1 MSFSAST
8 VKELREKTGAGMMDC
23 KKALE
28 ETKGDFEKAIDF
40 LRTKG
45 LAAAQKKQSRVAAE
59 GLVINHIAGNVA
71 CMVEVNCETDFVA
84 KNADFVAF
92 VNDLSKLVATNKP
105 ACVTVEEG
113 ANNLASM
120 KLPHGRTVA
129 ETVSDL
135 TLKIGEKISVR
146 RFNRV
151 ELQGNGLFG
160 SYVHN
165 GKIAVLVELGTE
177 STAAASKAEVQEL
190 SKDISMHVAAA
201 APTFLQGSEMDEGFK
216 TREAEIY
223 TTQLREQGKKEEMI
237 ANIVKGKLAKLAQE
251 VCLLEQKFVKNQD
264 IAVSQLIA
272 DVSKQVGEK
281 LTVRRFLEI
290 NLGEGIEKRQDNLAD
305 EVAKMTKKA

>member
-1 MSFSAST
+1 MSFTATT

-59 GLVINHIAGNVA
+59 GLVINNISGNA
-71 CMVEVNCETDFVA
+71 ASMVEVNCETDFVA
-84 KNADFVAF
+84 KNADFIAF
-92 VNDLSKLVATNKP
+92 VNDLSKLITANKP
-105 ACVTVEEG
+105 ACVTTEEG
-113 ANNLASM
+113 PNNLVSM

-146 RFNRV
+146 RFNRI

-160 SYVHN
+160 TYVHN

-177 STAAASKAEVQEL
+177 SANANGKTEVQEL
-190 SKDISMHVAAA
+190 AKDIAMHVAAA

-216 TREAEIY
+216 VREAEIY
-223 TTQLREQGKKEEMI
+223 ATQLREQGKKEEMI
-237 ANIVKGKLAKLAQE
+237 AGIVKGKLSKLAQD
-251 VCLLEQKFVKNQD
+251 VCLLEQKFVKNPD
-264 IAVSQLIA
+264 IAVQQLVA

-281 LTVRRFLEI
+281 LTVRRFLKI